1 MCRVFNV
8 NNGTIFFNG
17 KFAPAQ
23 FFKALGE
30 KRLLKHICHQREHDN
45 VILSSQHQ
53 QHAVNCRASR
63 DFRVF
68 EVADPLRLCRV
79 R

>member
-8 NNGTIFFNG
+8 NNSTIFFNG

-30 KRLLKHICHQREHDN
+30 NHLLNRIHNQREHVN
-45 VILSSQHQ
+45 MLVSS
-53 QHAVNCRASR
+53 HATCSKVPVKSS

-68 EVADPLRLCRV
+68 DLTGLLRLRRV